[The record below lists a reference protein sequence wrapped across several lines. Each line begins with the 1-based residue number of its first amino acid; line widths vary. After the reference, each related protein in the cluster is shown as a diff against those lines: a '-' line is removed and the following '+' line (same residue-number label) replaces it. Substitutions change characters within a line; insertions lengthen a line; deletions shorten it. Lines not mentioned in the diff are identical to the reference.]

1 MFNMSSILFSL
12 TAVQFVMAAI
22 LLLFWATGLRTAG
35 LKEMALAVSVAGTG
49 ALIAGIG
56 ASKVDY
62 DLIFCGPVGFVI
74 AVLLAARAMRRL
86 QHRPPRRALEAIVL
100 IVAATVGYYFVVT
113 QQNVSGMLVT
123 NSALFALV
131 TGLAAKDLIA
141 ENRAELRT
149 GCRILG
155 IMFAIFAT
163 LHGLRVFIRPWFEGS
178 PEWHGQVI
186 LLDFGFAFLGMVVSI
201 GWSLGT
207 VWAAYSSAEYQLRAA
222 YEELDRFTS
231 AVAHDLKS
239 PLNAVIGNIEAVNH
253 LSSNIDPE
261 QKAHFMRSAHEAAL
275 RMNLFINDLL
285 ADARSARTA
294 PQSGAVDPNACLT
307 AAQESLRSLIEAV
320 GAEFTVGSLP
330 TVAANPLSLTR
341 LFQNLLDNAIK
352 YRSHDRP
359 LKIDISAD
367 RADGMIR
374 ISVADNGLG
383 IARADQHR
391 VFERFARAGK
401 QSLVQ
406 GDGLGLAECRRI
418 AEKFGGTITLT
429 SELGVGSTFTITLP
443 AANVPN

>member
-62 DLIFCGPVGFVI
+62 DLLFCGPVGFVI
-74 AVLLAARAMRRL
+74 AVLLAVRAMRRL
-86 QHRPPRRALEAIVL
+86 QHLPPRRALEAIVL
-100 IVAATVGYYFVVT
+100 IVAATAGYYFVVT
-113 QQNVSGMLVT
+113 QHNVSGMLVT

-163 LHGLRVFIRPWFEGS
+163 LHGPRVFIRPWFEGS

-253 LSSNIDPE
+253 LSPNIDPE

-294 PQSGAVDPNACLT
+294 PQSEAVDPNACLT
-307 AAQESLRSLIEAV
+307 AAQGSLRSLIEAV
-320 GAEFTVGSLP
+320 GAEFTVGFLP
-330 TVAANPLSLTR
+330 TVVANPLSLNR

-367 RADGMIR
+367 RADGMVR
-374 ISVADNGLG
+374 IAVADNGLG

-391 VFERFARAGK
+391 VFDRFTRAGK

-429 SELGVGSTFTITLP
+429 SELGAGSTFTITLP
-443 AANVPN
+443 AADVPN

>member
-22 LLLFWATGLRTAG
+22 LVIFWAARLRADG
-35 LKEMALAVSVAGTG
+35 LKEMVIAVTVAGTG
-49 ALIAGIG
+49 ALITGIG
-56 ASKVDY
+56 AFKLNY
-62 DLIFCGPVGFVI
+62 DLIFFGPIGFII
-74 AVLLAARAMRRL
+74 AVLMAARSMRRL
-86 QHRPPRRALEAIVL
+86 QHQPPRRALEG
-100 IVAATVGYYFVVT
+100 VALTGATVAGYYFVVV
-113 QQNVSGMLVT
+113 QHNVSGMLIS
-123 NSALFALV
+123 NSVVFAVV

-163 LHGLRVFIRPWFEGS
+163 LHVLRLFIRPWLEAS
-178 PEWHGQVI
+178 PEWHGQII

-201 GWSLGT
+201 GWSLGLI
-207 VWAAYSSAEYQLRAA
+207 WAAYSSAEYQLRAA

-253 LSSNIDPE
+253 LAPKIDPE
-261 QKAHFMRSAHEAAL
+261 QKAHFLRSAHEAAL

-294 PQSGAVDPNACLT
+294 PQSGAVDPNTCLT
-307 AAQESLRSLIEAV
+307 AAQDSLRSLIEAV

-330 TVAANPLSLTR
+330 IVAANPLSLTR

-359 LKIDISAD
+359 LKIDVSAD
-367 RADGMIR
+367 RVDGMVR

-401 QSLVQ
+401 QNLVQ

-429 SELGVGSTFTITLP
+429 SELGAGSTFTITLP
-443 AANVPN
+443 AADVPN